1 MLDNAHKPAKDIHIL
16 VDNDMVNVGV
26 QIVATIDM
34 VELVGVTAMGEMLE
48 IGKIVYIYIFKKKET
63 RDVTSKRS
71 NKLTS
76 AEKSLIITI
85 FGYGL
90 GLGTENSS
98 TLVSTN
104 LEEYQD
110 VMKFALKLWI

>member
-1 MLDNAHKPAKDIHIL
+1 MIGDLELFLFIKVVARVLDNAHKPAKDIHIL

-48 IGKIVYIYIFKKKET
+48 IGKIVYISIFKKKET

-71 NKLTS
+71 NKSTS
-76 AEKSLIITI
+76 AEKSLIITM

-90 GLGTENSS
+90 
-98 TLVSTN
+98 
-104 LEEYQD
+104 D
-110 VMKFALKLWI
+110 